1 MKTTVDD
8 YRPAPDDTG
17 LPLFA
22 AARRNDPPTSHAA
35 GRNAEESGLI
45 ERHERIILEALAVG
59 PGSKDEIALRC
70 GLTEQQVIRRRAGL
84 LRKGL
89 VELTGDVRRTAGGQR
104 SGVWRLT

>member
-1 MKTTVDD
+1 MRNTIDD

-22 AARRNDPPTSHAA
+22 AARRSDPPTSKEA
-35 GRNAEESGLI
+35 GREAIDSGLV
-45 ERHERIILEALAVG
+45 ERHERMILAALANG

-89 VELTGDVRRTAGGQR
+89 VVLTGDVRRTKGGQR
-104 SGVWRLT
+104 SGVWRLA